1 MNSPTDNNRIEIM
14 APVGSFESLTAA
26 WQGGA
31 DAVYFG
37 VGKLNMRS
45 GSSRNFTLDDLAAI
59 AATSHQRGIR
69 TYLTLNTVIYDEEL
83 SEMRRIVD
91 AACTAGISAIIASD
105 MAVIHYASEVGKEV
119 HMSTQTNVTNI
130 EAVRYW
136 AHYADVIVTA
146 RELSLDQVSAIIR
159 TIRQEKICGP
169 SGHPVEIELFAHGAL
184 CMAISGKCYLS
195 LDNELSSGNRGAC
208 LQLCRRP
215 YRVTDLEGDHEFVVD
230 NEYIMSPKD
239 LCTIG
244 FLDKILDAGVSV
256 LKIEGR
262 GRPADYV
269 KAVTACY
276 REAADWWIAG
286 KPWGDAPLNDW
297 MQRLGQVY
305 NRGFWDGY
313 YLGKRMGEWTK
324 TYGNLAT
331 RKKVYAGTVTN
342 YFANIGVAE
351 IKLQSEGLKIG
362 DRYMIIGPTTGVV
375 EEVVKELRADLAPV
389 EAVAKGEV
397 CSLKTPELVRR
408 GDKLYLV
415 VDAAGVTDGQ

>member
-1 MNSPTDNNRIEIM
+1 M
-14 APVGSFESLTAA
+14 APVGSMESLTAA

-31 DAVYFG
+31 DSVYFG

-45 GSSRNFTLDDLAAI
+45 GSSRNFTLDDLASI
-59 AATSHQRGIR
+59 ASTSHQRGIR

-83 SEMRRIVD
+83 EEMRRIVD
-91 AACTAGISAIIASD
+91 AALHAGISAIIASD
-105 MAVIHYASEVGKEV
+105 MSVIRYAREVGMEV

-130 EAVRYW
+130 EAVRFW
-136 AHYADVIVTA
+136 SQFADVMVTA
-146 RELSLDQVSAIIR
+146 RELSLDQVRAIIR
-159 TIRQEKICGP
+159 AIHSEGICGP
-169 SGHPVEIELFAHGAL
+169 SGKPVEIELFAHGAL

-215 YRVTDLEGDHEFVVD
+215 YKVTDLDGEHEFVID
-230 NEYIMSPKD
+230 NQYIMSPKD

-244 FLDKILDAGVSV
+244 FLDKLLDSGVTV

-269 KAVTACY
+269 KAVTSCY
-276 REAADWWIAG
+276 REAADWWAAG
-286 KPWGDAPLNDW
+286 KTWQEAPVDDW
-297 MQRLGQVY
+297 MARLGQVY

-313 YLGKRMGEWTK
+313 YLGQRLGEWTK

-331 RKKVYAGTVTN
+331 RKKVYAGKVTN
-342 YFANIGVAE
+342 YFGNIGVAE
-351 IKLQSEGLKIG
+351 ILLQSEGLKPG

-375 EEVVKELRADLAPV
+375 EEVIREVRVNLAPV
-389 EAVAKGEV
+389 PLAEKGET
-397 CSLKTPELVRR
+397 CSLQTPELVRR

-415 VDAAGVTDGQ
+415 VDAAGVSDGQ